1 MGENRTVKR
10 IAVALCFVVCTSVM
24 GQINSLTIDGFIYQD
39 PWFERVTTNTVTIF
53 HSTGIATIPLA
64 KLPLE
69 LQKQLGYDPV
79 RLTQEDAAKR
89 EAAVRA
95 EAEAKAPL
103 AGQELTAYRCAR
115 DYLVHHDT
123 YLDFS
128 ANHPNR
134 KNMQKTQTGDYVFT
148 FSGRAKKPEESLG
161 PTSDSVVQIN
171 VIVAVTNDDL
181 QIGRVFYK

>member
-10 IAVALCFVVCTSVM
+10 IAAALCFVVCTSVM
-24 GQINSLTIDGFIYQD
+24 SQTNSLTIDGFTYKNSR
-39 PWFERVTTNTVTIF
+39 FERVTTNTVTIF

-64 KLPLE
+64 KLPPE

-79 RLTQEDAAKR
+79 RLAEEDAARK
-89 EAAVRA
+89 EAAARA

-128 ANHPNR
+128 ANHPDR
-134 KNMQKTQTGDYVFT
+134 KNMQKTATGDYVFT
-148 FSGRAKKPEESLG
+148 FSGRAKKPEESLVAS
-161 PTSDSVVQIN
+161 SDSVVQIN
-171 VIVAVTNDDL
+171 VIIIVTNDDL

>member
-1 MGENRTVKR
+1 MGKSQTVKR
-10 IAVALCFVVCTSVM
+10 IAVVLCFVFCTLVV
-24 GQINSLTIDGFIYQD
+24 GQTNSLTIDGFTYEN
-39 PWFERVTTNTVTIF
+39 PRFERVTTNTVTIF
-53 HSTGIATIPLA
+53 HSTGVATIPLA
-64 KLPLE
+64 KLPVE

-79 RLTQEDAAKR
+79 RLAQEDAAQK
-89 EAAVRA
+89 EAAARA

-128 ANHPNR
+128 ANRPDR
-134 KNMQKTQTGDYVFT
+134 RYLQQTPTGDYLFT

-171 VIVAVTNDDL
+171 VVVTVMNGDL

>member
-1 MGENRTVKR
+1 MGENQTVKR
-10 IAVALCFVVCTSVM
+10 IATTLYFVACASVV
-24 GQINSLTIDGFIYQD
+24 GQTNSLTIDGFTYEN
-39 PWFERVTTNTVTIF
+39 PRFERVTTNTVTVF
-53 HSTGIATIPLA
+53 HSTGVATIPLA
-64 KLPLE
+64 KLPTE

-79 RLTQEDAAKR
+79 RLAQEDAARK
-89 EAAVRA
+89 EAAARA

-128 ANHPNR
+128 ANRPDR
-134 KNMQKTQTGDYVFT
+134 KNMQKIPTGDYQFT
-148 FSGRAKKPEESLG
+148 FSGRAKKPEDSLVAS
-161 PTSDSVVQIN
+161 SDSLVEIN
-171 VIVAVTNDDL
+171 VIVTVTNSDL

>member
-1 MGENRTVKR
+1 MGENQTVKR
-10 IAVALCFVVCTSVM
+10 IAALLYLFACASVM
-24 GQINSLTIDGFIYQD
+24 GQTNSLTIDGFTYQD
-39 PWFERVTTNTVTIF
+39 PRFERVTTNTVTIF

-64 KLPLE
+64 KLPPE

-79 RLTQEDAAKR
+79 RLAQEDAAKR
-89 EAAVRA
+89 EAAAKA

-103 AGQELTAYRCAR
+103 AGQELSAYRCAR
-115 DYLVHHDT
+115 DYFVHHDT
-123 YLDFS
+123 HLDFS
-128 ANHPNR
+128 ANHPDR
-134 KNMQKTQTGDYVFT
+134 RNMQKTQTGDYVFT

-171 VIVAVTNDDL
+171 VIVTVTNGDL

>member
-1 MGENRTVKR
+1 MTENRTVKR
-10 IAVALCFVVCTSVM
+10 IAAALCFVICTSVM
-24 GQINSLTIDGFIYQD
+24 GQTNSLTIDGFTYEN
-39 PWFERVTTNTVTIF
+39 PRFERVTANTVTIF

-79 RLTQEDAAKR
+79 RLAQEEAAKR

-128 ANHPNR
+128 ANRPDR
-134 KNMQKTQTGDYVFT
+134 RNMQKIPTGDYLFT
-148 FSGRAKKPEESLG
+148 FSGRAKRPEESLVAS
-161 PTSDSVVQIN
+161 SDSVVEIN
-171 VIVAVTNDDL
+171 IIVTVTNGDL